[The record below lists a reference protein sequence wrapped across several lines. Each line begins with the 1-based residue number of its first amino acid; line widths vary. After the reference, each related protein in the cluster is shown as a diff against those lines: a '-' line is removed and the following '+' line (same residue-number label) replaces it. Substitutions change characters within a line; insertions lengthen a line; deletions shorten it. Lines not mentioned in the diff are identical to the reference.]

1 MQSELVISLFF
12 SLFLFWLPLQKLI
25 FPLDSKQKKDNELK
39 DTLRSSWLWVKH
51 YENIQKARSYFKLIK
66 EWIYKPLLKQVNKPS
81 RMLIKIHH

>member
-51 YENIQKARSYFKLIK
+51 YENIQKARSILFQTDKRMNLQTTFKA
-66 EWIYKPLLKQVNKPS
+66 S
-81 RMLIKIHH
+81 

>member
-51 YENIQKARSYFKLIK
+51 YENIQKARSILFQTDKRMNLQTTFK
-66 EWIYKPLLKQVNKPS
+66 ES
-81 RMLIKIHH
+81 